1 MSKEKMLDIIKA
13 AKREFPSTWESVAL
27 DWLHDWYAE
36 KGSRFTRE
44 QVRKIVWRATG
55 VELEAV

>member
-1 MSKEKMLDIIKA
+1 MSKEKILDIIEA

-36 KGSRFTRE
+36 KGSHLTRE
-44 QVRKIVWRATG
+44 QVRKIVWYVAG
-55 VELEAV
+55 VAL